1 MRGSLMRA
9 MHQVVAALAAA
20 GLAGSSLGQVSGD
33 GAPEQPPEVAPE
45 AVESPEIA
53 SRPRDPRAPAQL
65 LGFLPYS
72 SMSLDNPVM
81 AGQPVGKVL
90 EALTRAKSLG
100 ENPLDADPTLQRRSR
115 ELISFLVL
123 SRGRMTPAHK
133 EASPPIPAISEQ
145 TDPMMVFGL
154 FLFSAYFEAM
164 KDGAIASWQRD
175 YDDACRKAY
184 RDLMPLARVT
194 ATGRQTNEPAVSIVP
209 IFDTQNWVRLAAVNH
224 SQQRLT
230 NVTLAVRMG
239 TIDGRTSEHYYFI
252 PEWEKGFTFPLRTAT
267 DWDVVGADATTTA
280 FVEVVSDQVVMSR
293 QVFKVDDHVPTAG
306 TRFLAELEGAVRSG
320 KRYKQSIDRL
330 EQMTG
335 PLTSHPEL
343 AAQRSTLEQDAR
355 EKLAGVLAGLDDKI
369 KAKLEERTKVSR
381 TQPPARPTA
390 ERLKQFQE
398 RKERDLDKI
407 DAQLKA
413 LRAER
418 ADWFSGKR

>member
-1 MRGSLMRA
+1 MRA
-9 MHQVVAALAAA
+9 MRQVVAAFAAA
-20 GLAGSSLGQVSGD
+20 GLAGSSLGQVSGN
-33 GAPEQPPEVAPE
+33 GTPQQPAEIAPEPA
-45 AVESPEIA
+45 ESPEIA
-53 SRPRDPRAPAQL
+53 PKPRDPRAPAQL
-65 LGFLPYS
+65 LGFLPYA
-72 SMSLDNPVM
+72 SMSMDNPVM
-81 AGQPVGKVL
+81 AGRPVGTVL
-90 EALTRAKSLG
+90 GALTRAKSLG

-133 EASPPIPAISEQ
+133 DASPPIPAISEQ
-145 TDPMMVFGL
+145 ADPMMVFGL
-154 FLFSAYFEAM
+154 VLFAAYFEAM

-194 ATGRQTNEPAVSIVP
+194 ATGRQISEPAVGIVP

-252 PEWEKGFTFPLRTAT
+252 PEWEKEFTFPLRTAT
-267 DWDVVGADATTTA
+267 DWDPVGADATTTA
-280 FVEVVSDQVVMSR
+280 LVEVLSDQVVMSR

-306 TRFLAELEGAVRSG
+306 TRFLMELEGAVRSG
-320 KRYKQSIDRL
+320 KRDKRSIDRL

-343 AAQRSTLEQDAR
+343 AAQRSTLEQEAR
-355 EKLAGVLAGLDDKI
+355 EKLAGVLADLDDKI

-381 TQPPARPTA
+381 TQPRPRSGA
-390 ERLKQFQE
+390 ESVTQFQE
-398 RKERDLDKI
+398 RKERDLDTI